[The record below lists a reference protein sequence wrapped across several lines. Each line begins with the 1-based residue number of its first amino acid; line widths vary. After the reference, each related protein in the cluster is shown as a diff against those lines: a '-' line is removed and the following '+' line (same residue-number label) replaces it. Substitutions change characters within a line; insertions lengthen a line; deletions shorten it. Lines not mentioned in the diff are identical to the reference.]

1 MTEAKKPTPTQRV
14 KELEAEIKKLE
25 DMIMKLNQSFGIE
38 KAEYGNG
45 QYSLGFAEGYDQAK
59 IELAVARADAGIS
72 RFFRK

>member
-14 KELEAEIKKLE
+14 KELETEIKKLE
-25 DMIMKLNQSFGIE
+25 DMIMKLNHTFGIE